1 MSDLE
6 MYEHNLSANKQRV
19 SKIALR
25 IVALEGHGTPWDW
38 SELLADMEAAI
49 RDTQRSRLALSVA
62 KNICTEPQP
71 EEPEEEPEEEP
82 PALEEECAACGTGLH
97 HTLGE
102 FGVDGDDVEIPT
114 WRFVYDPVCDEMEVD
129 SGSMVCRECLEN
141 GSDFEHSVDCY
152 SDGEEAA
159 D

>member
-1 MSDLE
+1 MSTLE
-6 MYEHNLSANKQRV
+6 MYEHNLSTNKQLV
-19 SKIALR
+19 SRIAQR
-25 IVALEGHGTPWDW
+25 IVALSEGRDTPWDW
-38 SELLADMEAAI
+38 NELLADMETAI
-49 RDTQRSRLALSVA
+49 SKTLRSRLALSVA
-62 KNICTEPQP
+62 KDLHTKPQP
-71 EEPEEEPEEEP
+71 EEPEEEP
-82 PALEEECAACGTGLH
+82 PALEENCATCGTNLH

-114 WRFVYDPVCDEMEVD
+114 WRRVYDPVCEEMEVD